1 MIKTGQVFLPPHTG
15 TNKLTLEGYDH
26 LTWRYKLIPYIR
38 TDNCTDM
45 SNMFSGANYS
55 LPEILD
61 LRAFNT
67 SHVTTMRSM
76 FDNCMSEEILGLDNF
91 NTSNVEDMAFM
102 FNASKATELD
112 LSSFDTSNVTTM
124 RHMFSNSSVEEINV
138 NNFNTASVTDMSSM
152 FENTAAE
159 ISVDNFDTSAVT
171 TMANMFKNTSGT
183 ALDLSSFDTSI
194 VTNMEGMF
202 YNAEF
207 EEINISSFDTS
218 AVTNM
223 KDMFRIDRS
232 IQGVS
237 ALDISNFDMSNVT
250 DMSYM
255 LSGNNLDSLVSPINF
270 DASHATNIVGLFNKV
285 TIPSLDLRGI
295 SFPSAESQINLFSRL
310 TTNTLDI
317 SDWDLGA
324 NANNDLISQDYTTIE
339 SIFNGANI
347 HELRFSNSNIFP
359 ESYNVCHMFCGYKTD
374 GVLDVSKL
382 SFNHSLCY
390 GRSTTAGNRGMFA
403 ESHINTLIMGNVT
416 TDEFAFNIDTGS
428 NSSTF
433 FGKASVELLDMSNA
447 LIRIRYGNYFFNGL
461 TATRINMPNWI
472 CIDTQYISNVP
483 TGRAKY
489 VDYSSVDTRNADYTD
504 DQWHAMSRYIT
515 NYNKVVWIPST
526 FILNGN
532 YTMDLLTGDVYTDAL
547 NHSELGWSEEP
558 IGAIMHY
565 GTTHADFEQAILDD
579 SDEWVS
585 PTSGYPIFFC
595 HTHVP
600 LGSSMTMDQ
609 FDTNYDT
616 VYLDDEIITEG
627 YVFNETGSFT
637 LKVIVDGYPFTQT
650 VTVVDHGTSYTVVG
664 TCQDYQWNST
674 NLRYD
679 YAESTKVQCRLY
691 PDKYLFVYPIGH
703 VESTQQRYT
712 TITVPSSSAVVKV
725 SGVPFEINKINFN
738 YCSQLT
744 DISELIICSRRSSGF
759 TFTHG
764 FNPSSMFYSCSRL
777 ADVSVVDKWDISL
790 YYTELYD
797 YSGRAQSRGG
807 YYTYNNM
814 FYSTAITTA
823 PRIRINRGS
832 SSVFYGCRHLTDIS
846 KLEKF
851 TTDGDG
857 TSNSY
862 NNIFYG
868 CSSLSNVSRL
878 KDILKFSGTYNPVSL
893 DGLLY
898 GTAVTNTDFI
908 PDEGITVSSI
918 NNMFYNCSRLTD
930 LSGMSRINWSI
941 TAYDFANAFY
951 GTAAIDY
958 SPFSNWDCHFQSI
971 SMGNTKM
978 SSLSFM
984 ANWDL
989 NNCTNYEFNNC
1000 TNLTSIDTLSG
1011 KINTTT
1017 NLSMNLN
1024 YCTSLSSLVGLEGC
1038 SFSTIYLQGCTS
1050 LINLNG
1056 LQGCTIN
1063 NCNSLFN
1070 GCSSLSNISALS
1082 EVTFNVTNIDNM
1094 FAGCSSLTNLNGIQ
1108 DLDISNCTSLSSVFS
1123 GCTSLYD
1130 LSAIADWNPY
1140 QVRNVYGL
1148 FYNCRSITS
1157 FAAIHNWTTSQL
1169 TNMNN
1174 TFYGCESLVN
1184 LDGLVGFNPS
1194 QCTSLA
1200 GVFSGCTALEDISDI
1215 TYWYVGNCTNMS
1227 QMFYRCVSL
1236 GSVSPIKNWSIARLT
1251 NMSYMFDGDTS
1262 IADAEVLENWN
1273 NIKQMTTVS
1282 RSYAFRNVPK
1292 PWPSWAIS

>member
-38 TDNCTDM
+38 TDNCTNM

-55 LPEILD
+55 LPETLD

-67 SHVTTMRSM
+67 SNVTTMRSM

-112 LSSFDTSNVTTM
+112 LSNFDTSNVTTM
-124 RHMFSNSSVEEINV
+124 SHMFSDSSVEEINV
-138 NNFNTASVTDMSSM
+138 SNFNTASVTDMSSM
-152 FENTAAE
+152 FENIAAE

-183 ALDLSSFDTSI
+183 TLDLSGFDTSK

-207 EEINISSFDTS
+207 EEINTSSFDTS

-223 KDMFRIDRS
+223 KDMFRINRS

-237 ALDISNFDMSNVT
+237 TLDISNFDMSNVT

-255 LSGNNLDSLVSPINF
+255 LSGNNLDSLVFPTNF
-270 DASHATNIVGLFNKV
+270 DASHATNIVGLFNGV

-295 SFPSAESQINLFSRL
+295 SFPSAESQINLFLGL
-310 TTNTLDI
+310 TTNILDI
-317 SDWDLGA
+317 SDWDLGV
-324 NANNDLISQDYTTIE
+324 NANNDPIGTGYQNYTTVE
-339 SIFNGANI
+339 SIFMDANI
-347 HELRFSNSNIFP
+347 HELRFSNSNVFP
-359 ESYNVCHMFCGYKTD
+359 ENYNVCHMFCRYKTD

-382 SFNHSLCY
+382 SFNHSLCF
-390 GRSTTAGNRGMFA
+390 GHSTTAGYSGMFA

-428 NSSTF
+428 NPSTF
-433 FGKASVELLDMSNA
+433 FGKASVELLDMSDA
-447 LIRIRYGNYFFNGL
+447 IIRIRYGNFFFNGL
-461 TATRINMPNWI
+461 TATRINMPKWI
-472 CIDTQYISNVP
+472 CIDTQYIYSL
-483 TGRAKY
+483 TSGRAKY
-489 VDYSSVDTRNADYTD
+489 VDYSSVDTRSANYTD
-504 DQWHAMSRYIT
+504 DQWHNMSQYIT
-515 NYNKVVWIPST
+515 RYNKVVWIPST
-526 FILNGN
+526 FVLNGN
-532 YTMDLLTGDVYTDAL
+532 YTMDYLTGDVYTDAL
-547 NHSELGWSEEP
+547 NYGELGWSGEP
-558 IGAIMHY
+558 SGAIMHY

-579 SDEWVS
+579 SDDWVS

-600 LGSSMTMDQ
+600 LGSSMTMSQ
-609 FDTNYDT
+609 FDANYGT
-616 VYLDDEIITEG
+616 VYLNDEVVTEG

-637 LKVIVDGYPFTQT
+637 LKVIVDGYPFTQKI
-650 VTVVDHGTSYTVVG
+650 TVVNHGTSYTVVG
-664 TCQDYQWNST
+664 TCQDYQWNPT

-679 YAESTKVQCRLY
+679 YATSTCVQCRLY
-691 PDKYLFVYPIGH
+691 PDKYLFVYPIGG
-703 VESTQQRYT
+703 VMNSDRAYT
-712 TITVPSSSAVVKV
+712 TISIPSSPAVVKV
-725 SGVPFEINKINFN
+725 SGVPFEINRINFN

-744 DISELIICSRRSSGF
+744 DISELIVCSRGG
-759 TFTHG
+759 HG
-764 FNPSSMFYSCSRL
+764 FNPSSMFYTCSRL
-777 ADVSVVDKWDISL
+777 VDVSVIDKWNINLFYS
-790 YYTELYD
+790 ELYN
-797 YSGRAQSRGG
+797 YNGRAMSRGG
-807 YYTYNNM
+807 YYTYSSM
-814 FYSTAITTA
+814 FNSTAITTA
-823 PRIRINRGS
+823 PRIRINKGS
-832 SSVFYGCRHLTDIS
+832 NGVFSNCTHLTDIS
-846 KLEKF
+846 KLERF
-851 TTDGDG
+851 STDGDG
-857 TSNSY
+857 SSYSY

-878 KDILKFSGTYNPVSL
+878 KDILQFSGTYSPVSL
-893 DGLLY
+893 NNFLY

-930 LSGMSRINWSI
+930 LSGMSRINWPR
-941 TAYDFANAFY
+941 TAYDFNNVFY
-951 GTAAIDY
+951 GTPATDY
-958 SPFSNWDCHFQSI
+958 SPLSIWDCHFTSI
-971 SMGNTKM
+971 GMSNTKI
-978 SSLSFM
+978 SNLSFM
-984 ANWDL
+984 EDWDL
-989 NNCTNYEFNNC
+989 ENCTTYEFGSC
-1000 TNLTSIDTLSG
+1000 TNLTSISALSG
-1011 KINTTT
+1011 KINTTSALT
-1017 NLSMNLN
+1017 MSLY
-1024 YCTSLSSLVGLEGC
+1024 YCTSLTSLVGLEGC
-1038 SFSTIYLQGCTS
+1038 IFSSANFGNCTS
-1050 LINLNG
+1050 LTALNG
-1056 LQGCTIN
+1056 LQGCTFN
-1063 NCNSLFN
+1063 YATSLFG
-1070 GCSSLSNISALS
+1070 GCTSLNDISVLS
-1082 EVTFNVTNIDNM
+1082 DVIFNVTNIDGM
-1094 FAGCSSLTNLNGIQ
+1094 FSGCSSLTNLNGLQ
-1108 DLDISNCTSLSSVFS
+1108 GLDISNFTSLSSVFS

-1130 LSAIADWNPY
+1130 LSAIAGWNPY

-1148 FYNCRSITS
+1148 FYICRSITS
-1157 FAAIHNWTTSQL
+1157 FASLHNWTTSQL

-1200 GVFSGCTALEDISDI
+1200 SVFRGCTALKDISDI

-1227 QMFYRCVSL
+1227 QMFYGCVSL
-1236 GSVSPIKNWSIARLT
+1236 ESINPIKNWNIARLT
-1251 NMSYMFDGDTS
+1251 NMSYMFNGDTS

-1282 RSYAFRNVPK
+1282 RSYAFGNVPK